1 MKRQLLIAAFAFAT
15 ALHAADDD
23 NAYFEA
29 KVLPLLQKRC
39 YECHSHEKKIKG
51 GLALDSRSGWE
62 HGGDNGRAIE
72 PGDVEKSLLIKAV
85 RYTDSELQMPTKG
98 KLPAE
103 EIAILEQWVKQGAAD
118 PRVTVAAGK
127 KLGIDLE
134 KGRKFWAFQPVADPK
149 PPAVKNKA
157 WPIDP
162 VDRFTLAKLERA
174 KLRPV
179 TDADRYTWLRRV
191 SLDLAGLPPTPA
203 EITEFIDDRSPQ
215 AFEKVADR
223 LLNSKAFGERW
234 ARHWLDLTGYAD
246 MMGTS
251 NSVFAEHAWRYRDY
265 LINAFNADKPFDEFV
280 REQIAGDLMPAK
292 STEERAAKITATGF
306 LMVGDIE
313 IVNPDKAKMETDHI
327 DTQVIKIGQTFMGMT
342 LGCVRCHDH
351 KFDPIGLGDYYG
363 IAGTLRSSPSS
374 HKMPDMGVWSTL
386 NTTDLPETSS
396 QLATREKLE
405 AETQQRIASLKAEQ
419 KKLTDEKAAVAK
431 QLAALGKPAAPS
443 PQVAATDNAQRDISK
458 PAAATDSGKPP
469 IGTPSAGA
477 AAPAGV
483 PADKNALTKRR
494 DELDAQTKKLAAEI
508 QHADFFKSKVPKAFA
523 MHDGDKPADM
533 PIYIRGNPYA
543 PGAVMP
549 RGAVRVASWDK
560 FPQIPAG
567 QSGRLQLADWLAD
580 KRNPLTARVTVNRIW
595 QKLFGEG
602 LVRSV
607 DYFGARGETPTHP
620 ELLDHLATR
629 FMRDGW
635 SQKKFIRSLVLS
647 RTYRMSSANDPVAMK
662 TDPDNRLLWRMN
674 RQRLDAEAL
683 RDALLAVSGE
693 LKPGSGGPA
702 LVLENVENTGSLA
715 LKGVNPP
722 TYTHKVPRPS
732 QEFERTIY
740 LPVMRNG
747 FAGPDR
753 VRSFFDFVDPAQTS
767 GQRPQT
773 VVPTQ
778 ALFLLNNDLVRK
790 RAGTLAK
797 NLSDT
802 AHDRDARLDE
812 LWLRVFSR
820 PITNAERDDAIAFLD
835 KLDPLLKIRPNAK
848 SLAWQELCH
857 GLLASNQ
864 FIFRL

>member
-1 MKRQLLIAAFAFAT
+1 M
-15 ALHAADDD
+15 
-23 NAYFEA
+23 
-29 KVLPLLQKRC
+29 
-39 YECHSHEKKIKG
+39 
-51 GLALDSRSGWE
+51 
-62 HGGDNGRAIE
+62 
-72 PGDVEKSLLIKAV
+72 
-85 RYTDSELQMPTKG
+85 
-98 KLPAE
+98 
-103 EIAILEQWVKQGAAD
+103 
-118 PRVTVAAGK
+118 
-127 KLGIDLE
+127 
-134 KGRKFWAFQPVADPK
+134 
-149 PPAVKNKA
+149 
-157 WPIDP
+157 
-162 VDRFTLAKLERA
+162 
-174 KLRPV
+174 
-179 TDADRYTWLRRV
+179 
-191 SLDLAGLPPTPA
+191 
-203 EITEFIDDRSPQ
+203 
-215 AFEKVADR
+215 
-223 LLNSKAFGERW
+223 
-234 ARHWLDLTGYAD
+234 
-246 MMGTS
+246 
-251 NSVFAEHAWRYRDY
+251 
-265 LINAFNADKPFDEFV
+265 
-280 REQIAGDLMPAK
+280 
-292 STEERAAKITATGF
+292 
-306 LMVGDIE
+306 
-313 IVNPDKAKMETDHI
+313 
-327 DTQVIKIGQTFMGMT
+327 
-342 LGCVRCHDH
+342 
-351 KFDPIGLGDYYG
+351 
-363 IAGTLRSSPSS
+363 
-374 HKMPDMGVWSTL
+374 
-386 NTTDLPETSS
+386 
-396 QLATREKLE
+396 
-405 AETQQRIASLKAEQ
+405 
-419 KKLTDEKAAVAK
+419 AK
-431 QLAALGKPAAPS
+431 QLAALGRPAAPS

-469 IGTPSAGA
+469 TGIPSAGA

-483 PADKNALTKRR
+483 PSDKDALTKRR
-494 DELDAQTKKLAAEI
+494 DELDAQIKKFGETIKHAE
-508 QHADFFKSKVPKAFA
+508 FFKSKVPKAFA
-523 MHDGDKPADM
+523 MRDGDKPADM
-533 PIYIRGNPYA
+533 PVYIRGNPYA

-549 RGAVRVASWDK
+549 RGALRVASWDK

-802 AHDRDARLDE
+802 AHDRDARLAE

-820 PITNAERDDAIAFLD
+820 PITNAERDDAVAFLD
-835 KLDPLLKIRPNAK
+835 KLGPLLRGRPDAE